1 MNAPFKFL
9 DAYKKEDFNVF
20 FGRDKETENLYN
32 ALSGVKHLLIYGPS
46 GAGKTSL
53 VECGLRNQF
62 SDADWYA
69 LTIRKGD
76 NINDSFFAAINT
88 VLKEKMPLSET
99 SAFSEAVEQL
109 FYEKHQPVYLL
120 FDQFEELL
128 ISGSIDE
135 KKGFFSRLYQLVRFK
150 IPCRILFIMREEFI
164 GHLHEFE
171 SLFPTI
177 FQQRFRLEK
186 INGAHVQAIIESIL
200 EAPEYQPFFIVED
213 SQALAQKMLAKL
225 PDKQKEIELAHVQV
239 FLSELWNRAFNSKPQ
254 AAIPILHA
262 GLIQENDSLEG
273 VLDSFLQKELAH
285 LDSSYGKRV
294 PLEVLAAMISER
306 HTKLQVTPEDIYT
319 DLQTK
324 SVTISEFNLLQLLL
338 ELEQRRIVRTLKSNE
353 RPHYEISHDILAS
366 LVGKNLTE
374 EMRLREKAND
384 IYKVYQEKRGY
395 FSQDDLDYI
404 RPYQAYRA
412 YPADLEER
420 IKDSENHIA
429 NEKAKELAHAQA
441 TAEREIALRQNA
453 EKQQRIAK
461 LRSYIA
467 GTVAVVA
474 VVFLV
479 LAWCQYKKAEEQKK
493 EAIKALKKSLQS
505 DIQRLDNEI
514 KNAEN
519 NLSIFKGNSAGNDL
533 LNYEMQKRDSL
544 QKQQQTFQEQFNNL

>member
-9 DAYKKEDFNVF
+9 DAYKKEDFTVF

-76 NINDSFFAAINT
+76 NINDSVFAAINA
-88 VLKEKMPLSET
+88 VLKEKMSLSKT
-99 SAFSEAVEQL
+99 STFSEAVEQL

-239 FLSELWNRAFNSKPQ
+239 FLSELWNRAFNSKSQ

-294 PLEVLAAMISER
+294 PLEVLATMISER

-324 SVTISEFNLLQLLL
+324 SVTISQHKLRQLLL

-353 RPHYEISHDILAS
+353 RTHYEISHDILAS

-384 IYKVYQEKRGY
+384 IYKVYQEKKGY
-395 FSQDDLDYI
+395 FSQDDLDFV
-404 RPYQAYRA
+404 RPYQVYRA
-412 YPADLEER
+412 YPLDLEER
-420 IKDSENHIA
+420 IKDSESHIV

-441 TAEREIALRQNA
+441 TAEREKALRQNA

-474 VVFLV
+474 LV
-479 LAWCQYKKAEEQKK
+479 ASGLAWWQYEKAEEQTK
-493 EAIKALKKSLQS
+493 EA
-505 DIQRLDNEI
+505 
-514 KNAEN
+514 
-519 NLSIFKGNSAGNDL
+519 NSANQKAQNVLDKIYFYIDKFGLAYDKDEEKYGFIDKE
-533 LNYEMQKRDSL
+533 LNTKIAFAVLTANY
-544 QKQQQTFQEQFNNL
+544 